1 MEKGYINN
9 LKANVLERENKKAQ
23 CVNLLKGRLRLD
35 MIMVSIIEGAK
46 VPDMQGAF

>member
-1 MEKGYINN
+1 MHINN
-9 LKANVLERENKKAQ
+9 LKANVLQRENKKAP

-46 VPDMQGAF
+46 VLGTQGAF